1 MRGRLSASLADG
13 SDTMILIKT
22 YMSCL
27 GHVIFAIL
35 LDMLT
40 REKTN
45 KSIKQASQ
53 PTILVLIFQKS
64 HPNCCPIHLF
74 AAYLYTSAF
83 NYHLVTH
90 YYSTCLYPRIG
101 QCIISLWYI
110 CAFIHT
116 YAIIKPHGLII
127 IILLGTSRHR
137 LYFVTSLNSACFGW
151 SYD

>member
-22 YMSCL
+22 YMGCL
-27 GHVIFAIL
+27 RHVIFAIL

-40 REKTN
+40 REKKN

-53 PTILVLIFQKS
+53 PTF
-64 HPNCCPIHLF
+64 LF
-74 AAYLYTSAF
+74 FKRVIQIVAPSTSLPHTSVPARS
-83 NYHLVTH
+83 NYHLVKH
-90 YYSTCLYPRIG
+90 YYSTCLYHRIG

-110 CAFIHT
+110 CVFIHT

-127 IILLGTSRHR
+127 ILLLGTSRRR